1 VSDGF
6 LVIDK
11 PSGPTSHDVVAAVRR
26 ATGIKKA
33 GHAGTLDPMA
43 TGVVVVA
50 LGRSTRLIR
59 YIQDQEKEYLA
70 VARFGVATDTL
81 DAEGEVVHEEAM
93 DFDRAQLE
101 AILPEFL
108 GVIQQVPPMVSALKR
123 DGVRLYELARQGIE
137 VERPPRPVE
146 ILELELTSFEPGE
159 HPLVGLRVVCGKGTY
174 VRSLADDL
182 AARLG
187 GRAHLTALRRARVGT
202 LAIEEFGLG
211 LDQLAEWERHLIP
224 PTVGLAHLPAVTVD
238 DRVWVLSGRS
248 IEAPAGPAAP
258 PVFRVLD
265 TSGELLAVY
274 RADGARAVPEV
285 VLS

>member
-1 VSDGF
+1 MSNGF

-93 DFDRAQLE
+93 DFDRVQLE

-159 HPLVGLRVVCGKGTY
+159 QPLVGLRVVCGKGTY
-174 VRSLADDL
+174 IRSLADDL
-182 AARLG
+182 AARMG
-187 GRAHLTALRRARVGT
+187 GRAHLTALRRIRVGR

-211 LDQLAEWERHLIP
+211 LDQLSEWERHLIP
-224 PTVGLAHLPAVTVD
+224 PMAGLAHLPTVTVD
-238 DRVWVLSGRS
+238 DRALVLSGRP
-248 IEAPAGPAAP
+248 IEAPSDPGSP
-258 PVFRVLD
+258 PVFRVVD
-265 TSGELLAVY
+265 ADGVLLAVY
-274 RADGARAVPEV
+274 RTDGARAVPEV

>member
-26 ATGIKKA
+26 ATGSKKA

-43 TGVVVVA
+43 TGAVVVA

-81 DAEGEVVHEEAM
+81 DAEGEVVHEEVM
-93 DFDRAQLE
+93 DFDRSQFE

-182 AARLG
+182 AVRLG
-187 GRAHLTALRRARVGT
+187 GRAHLIALRRTRVGA
-202 LAIEEFGLG
+202 LAIEELGIG
-211 LDQLAEWERHLIP
+211 LDQLSDWERHLITP
-224 PTVGLAHLPAVTVD
+224 IAGLAHLPSVTVAE
-238 DRVWVLSGRS
+238 RARVLSGRP
-248 IEAPAGPAAP
+248 IEAPAGPAGP
-258 PVFRVLD
+258 PVFRVVD
-265 TSGELLAVY
+265 TDGVLLAVY
-274 RADGARAVPEV
+274 RTDGARAVPEV